1 MFYRPEREAQ
11 VLRNVMERNEGPLS
25 DTTMAR
31 LFREIMSSCL
41 ALEQPLKVAYLGPE
55 GTFSEA
61 AARCLPGVGD
71 ALTAYPTVRAAM
83 DAARAGDVDGAVVP
97 LAVATQASAP
107 SISASRFSISTRP

>member
-1 MFYRPEREAQ
+1 
-11 VLRNVMERNEGPLS
+11 
-25 DTTMAR
+25 
-31 LFREIMSSCL
+31 MSSS
-41 ALEQPLKVAYLGPE
+41 PRFAYLGPE

-97 LAVATQASAP
+97 LENSIEGSVNATLDELIRGERLAITAEVLLPVEFALLARSGTDL
-107 SISASRFSISTRP
+107 RDV